1 MIDFDLHSLII
12 IAALILGAVEGYKK
26 GFVKGISHLISII
39 CTIFTMRIILII
51 VRSVGSGNVKSG
63 IINIALLVVFGAI
76 YGIIRKIVASMKAI
90 ANLPIISFV
99 DRLLGIIIGVA
110 WAVFFIFF
118 AFGFISG
125 FMSY

>member
-26 GFVKGISHLISII
+26 GFARGISHLISII
-39 CTIFTMRIILII
+39 CTIFTMKLILII
-51 VRSVGSGNVKSG
+51 VRSVGTGNVKSG

>member
-39 CTIFTMRIILII
+39 CTIFTMKIILII

>member
-12 IAALILGAVEGYKK
+12 IVALILGAVEGYKK
-26 GFVKGISHLISII
+26 GFARGISHLISII
-39 CTIFTMRIILII
+39 CTIFTMKIILII
-51 VRSVGSGNVKSG
+51 VRSVGTGNVKSG
-63 IINIALLVVFGAI
+63 IINIALLVVFGSI

-110 WAVFFIFF
+110 WAVFFILF

>member
-39 CTIFTMRIILII
+39 CTIFTMKIILVI
-51 VRSVGSGNVKSG
+51 VRSVGTGNVKSG